1 MLEDSIIAE
10 ITNSDIIA
18 ISSVVVALIALV
30 VAILQGHITR
40 KHNLLTLRPVLTIE
54 SESSLKQGVS
64 IRFRNH
70 GQGPAFIKK
79 VEYIVDGKSYS
90 LSSGNDYSDLM
101 KRIGLVDFNFSIK
114 CNASVSDSVIPS
126 LGEGVFIQF
135 YNYDGSKIE
144 DENLNRTIIEFLP
157 EFKVNYR
164 CSYDK
169 SYVETWKIS
178 NVKNR
183 V

>member
-1 MLEDSIIAE
+1 MEDSIISE

-18 ISSVVVALIALV
+18 ISSVVVALVALV
-30 VAILQGHITR
+30 VVILQGHVSR
-40 KHNLLTLRPVLTIE
+40 KHNMLTLRPVLIIE
-54 SESSLKQGVS
+54 SESSLKHGVS

-79 VEYIVDGKSYS
+79 LEYIIDGKSYN
-90 LSSGNDYSDLM
+90 LYSGNDYSDLM
-101 KRIGLVDFNFSIK
+101 KRVGLVHFDFSIK

-126 LGEGVFIQF
+126 LGEGIFIQF

-144 DENLNRTIIEFLP
+144 DENTNRTIIESLP
-157 EFKVNYR
+157 EFKVKYK

-169 SYVETWKIS
+169 SYVETWKMS
-178 NVKNR
+178 NVENR

>member
-1 MLEDSIIAE
+1 MEDNIIAE

-18 ISSVVVALIALV
+18 ISSVLVALIALV

-40 KHNLLTLRPVLTIE
+40 KHNQLTLRPVLTIE
-54 SESSLKQGVS
+54 SESSLKHGVS
-64 IRFRNH
+64 IKFCNH

-79 VEYIVDGKSYS
+79 VEYVVDGKSYS

-101 KRIGLVDFNFSIK
+101 KRIGLVDFNFSIR

-126 LGEGVFIQF
+126 LGEAVFIQF

-144 DENLNRTIIEFLP
+144 DENINRTIIESLP

>member
-1 MLEDSIIAE
+1 MEGSIISE

-18 ISSVVVALIALV
+18 ISSVVVALVALV
-30 VAILQGHITR
+30 VAISQSYVTR
-40 KHNLLTLRPVLTIE
+40 EHNVLALRPVLIIE
-54 SESSLKQGVS
+54 SESSLKDGIS

-79 VEYIVDGKSYS
+79 VEYIIDGKSYDI
-90 LSSGNDYSDLM
+90 SSGNDYSDLM
-101 KRIGLVDFNFSIK
+101 KRIGLVHIDFSIK

-144 DENLNRTIIEFLP
+144 DENKNRTIIESLP
-157 EFKVNYR
+157 EFKVKYK

-178 NVKNR
+178 NVENR